1 MKKKF
6 RMIVAVMTM
15 ALAIMSVSPAA
26 PVVAKA
32 AKKIKLN
39 KKKVN
44 LVKGKTVKL
53 KVKGT
58 KKKVT
63 WKSSKKKVATVN
75 KRGKVTAKKKGT
87 ATITAKVAGKKLKC
101 KVTVKNP
108 KKKKIK
114 DTPKPSKKPT
124 PTPNPSE
131 IATNTKKLK
140 EYIIKNG
147 TKNENGN
154 PEIVKEIEGMTSKIA
169 YQQESDDFQFL
180 LEGNLGDDNNSGDIQ
195 TNIRMVTAAGKNT
208 AKVTVEIASED
219 EEDDIY
225 LLCNAD
231 VNVTS
236 YSRNKSLTW
245 RIVEL
250 SSDTLLDEELDG
262 MRAEVSGLA
271 DMGLL
276 VGFAAWEVHLSEDIG
291 LSMREIGFT
300 SFALDY

>member
-1 MKKKF
+1 MKKKIH
-6 RMIVAVMTM
+6 MIVAVMTM
-15 ALAIMSVSPAA
+15 ALAITSVSPAA

-75 KRGKVTAKKKGT
+75 KRGKVTKGT

-140 EYIIKNG
+140 EYIVKNG

-154 PEIVKEIEGMTSKIA
+154 WEIVKEIEGMTSKIA
-169 YQQESDDFQFL
+169 YQPDSDDFQFL
-180 LEGNLGDDNNSGDIQ
+180 LEGNLGDDNNSGDMQ

-208 AKVTVEIASED
+208 AKVTVEIAFED

-231 VNVTS
+231 VNKTS
-236 YSRNKSLTW
+236 YNKDKSLAW
-245 RIVEL
+245 EIVEL
-250 SSDTLLDEELDG
+250 SSDTLLDEELDV
-262 MRAEVSGLA
+262 MRAEVSELA
-271 DMGLL
+271 DIGLL
-276 VGFAAWEVHLSEDIG
+276 AGFAAWEVHLSEDIG
-291 LSMREIGFT
+291 LSMRKIGFT
-300 SFALDY
+300 SFSLDY

>member
-236 YSRNKSLTW
+236 YSSF
-245 RIVEL
+245 IVK
-250 SSDTLLDEELDG
+250 
-262 MRAEVSGLA
+262 
-271 DMGLL
+271 
-276 VGFAAWEVHLSEDIG
+276 
-291 LSMREIGFT
+291 
-300 SFALDY
+300 

>member
-154 PEIVKEIEGMTSKIA
+154 PEIVKEIEGMVSRIV
-169 YQQESDDFQFL
+169 YQPASDDFQFL
-180 LEGNLGDDNNSGDIQ
+180 LEGTSDDNDSGVLQ
-195 TNIRMVTAAGKNT
+195 TNICMVAAAGKDT

-231 VNVTS
+231 VNKTS
-236 YSRNKSLTW
+236 YNKDKSLAW
-245 RIVEL
+245 EIVEL
-250 SSDTLLDEELDG
+250 SSDTLLDEELDV
-262 MRAEVSGLA
+262 MRAEVSELA
-271 DMGLL
+271 DIGLL
-276 VGFAAWEVHLSEDIG
+276 AGFAAWEVHLSEDIG
-291 LSMREIGFT
+291 LSMRKIGFT
-300 SFALDY
+300 SFSLDY